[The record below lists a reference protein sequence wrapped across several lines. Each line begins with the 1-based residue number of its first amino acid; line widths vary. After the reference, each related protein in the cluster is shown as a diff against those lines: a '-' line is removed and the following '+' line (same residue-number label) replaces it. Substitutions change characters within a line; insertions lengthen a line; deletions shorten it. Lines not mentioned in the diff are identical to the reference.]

1 MSDPPQPSCFPV
13 SLKYRGDSARRNTGK
28 PGKPLA
34 KYVYRFGGGTA
45 DGDRTMK
52 DLLGGKGAGLAE
64 MSRLGLNV
72 PPGFTVSTEV
82 CELYSKHVAA
92 EKAGASKE
100 VLKPVWDEMTKGV
113 SFIEKHMS
121 GRVFGAVSGAKGGS
135 QPLLVSVRSG
145 AASSMPGMMDTV
157 LNLGLNDQILAE
169 AITAEPK
176 SERFL
181 LDAYRRLLDMFG
193 DVVLDVPHAEFE
205 LKLNGIKNEKNVKS
219 DEELDIPALRKVIN
233 AYKQVYAARS
243 VTFPSDPVEQLYM
256 ATEAVFASW
265 NNERA
270 VTYRRINKVTHLKGT
285 AVNVQ
290 AMVFGNAG
298 AGSCSGVCFTR
309 NPASGEKKLYGEYL
323 VNAQGEDVVAGIRTP
338 QPVESMAAAGFTAAR
353 QKLDECCDTL
363 EEHFADVMDI
373 EFTVQDGVFFCLQ
386 CRAGK
391 RTGRA
396 ALRIACEMVDE
407 TLISPSRALLI
418 VEPTHVEQLLH
429 PHFDPSDVVAP
440 KDVCGRG
447 LAASPGAAV
456 GEAVFTA
463 KGAEALAKQGRAC
476 VLLRAETSAEDVG
489 GMHAARGIA
498 TQRGGMTSHAAVV
511 ARGWGKPAVVGCEKM
526 TVNEL
531 GNKAVFEIVGED
543 GKTTELEI
551 KQGDFVSIDGDA
563 GIIIRRSV
571 RLGAPPSAS
580 SRNLARVLN
589 WADQRRT
596 LGVLAN
602 ADTPAD
608 AAAARANGAE
618 GIGLVRTEH
627 MFFETPARLK
637 AVRRMTLAVDD
648 LMLESALTEISQFQE
663 KDFLGIFKAM
673 DGLPVTIRLLD
684 PPLHEFLPPSAEMS
698 GIATEIV
705 KDLETTGGRT
715 RRSDELKKAIFERA
729 ASLREVNPML
739 GMRGCRLGISSPKIT
754 KAQCLALFRAA
765 SIAEAEGAVVFP
777 QVMVPLVSFVAEF
790 EHQKSIVRAAFD
802 EVREQFP
809 TSMFEVKIGLMIETP
824 RATLIA
830 AELAKPADFFSF
842 GTNDLTQMTLGLSR
856 DDAGPTLARYAMSG
870 VLTSDPFAQI
880 DTEGV
885 GKLVE
890 LCVQS
895 ARAVNADLSLG
906 VCGEHGGDPTSVGF
920 FHDVGLHYVSCSPY
934 RVVCARLA
942 AGRAAVEKSGE
953 GER

>member
-1 MSDPPQPSCFPV
+1 
-13 SLKYRGDSARRNTGK
+13 
-28 PGKPLA
+28 
-34 KYVYRFGGGTA
+34 
-45 DGDRTMK
+45 MK

-82 CELYSKHVAA
+82 CELYSSHVAA
-92 EKAGASKE
+92 EKAGAST
-100 VLKPVWDEMTKGV
+100 LKPVFDEMKRGV

-121 GRVFGAVSGAKGGS
+121 GRAFGAVSDKQGGS

-157 LNLGLNDQILAE
+157 LNLGLNDQILSD
-169 AITAEPK
+169 AISAEPK
-176 SERFL
+176 NERFL

-193 DVVLDVPHAEFE
+193 DVVLGVPHSEFE
-205 LKLNGIKNEKNVKS
+205 TRLNGIKQDNNVTS
-219 DEELDIPALRKVIN
+219 DEQLDPNALREVIA
-233 AYKQVYAARS
+233 AYKEVYAAKS
-243 VTFPSDPVEQLYM
+243 VSFPTDPEKQLHM

-265 NNERA
+265 NNHRA

-298 AGSCSGVCFTR
+298 ADCASGVCFTR
-309 NPASGEKKLYGEYL
+309 NPATGERKLYGEFL

-338 QPVESMAAAGFTAAR
+338 QPVETMSAAGFTEAR
-353 QKLDECCDTL
+353 QRLDECCDTL
-363 EEHFADVMDI
+363 ERHFLDVMDI
-373 EFTVQDGVFFCLQ
+373 EFTVEGGVFFCLQ

-407 TLISPSRALLI
+407 KLISPSRALLV

-429 PHFDPSDVVAP
+429 PHFDPNDVIAPSDVCA
-440 KDVCGRG
+440 RG

-463 KGAEALAKQGRAC
+463 AKAEALAKQGRAC

-489 GMHAARGIA
+489 GMHAAQGIA

-511 ARGWGKPAVVGCEKM
+511 ARGWGKPAVVGCERM
-526 TVNEL
+526 IVDEL
-531 GNKAVFEIVGED
+531 GNKAVFEISGED
-543 GKTTELEI
+543 GKSTELEI
-551 KQGDFVSIDGDA
+551 KEGDIVSIDGDA
-563 GIIIRRSV
+563 GIVIRRSV
-571 RLGAPPSAS
+571 RLGAAPSAS
-580 SRNLARVLN
+580 SGNLARVLR
-589 WADQRRT
+589 WADEKKT

-602 ADTPAD
+602 ADTPGD
-608 AAAARANGAE
+608 AAAALLNGAE

-627 MFFETPARLK
+627 MFFDTPNRLK
-637 AVRRMTLAVDD
+637 AVRRLTLAVDD
-648 LMLESALTEISQFQE
+648 AMLEQALEEISKFQE
-663 KDFLGIFKAM
+663 QDFAGIFKAM

-684 PPLHEFLPPSAEMS
+684 PPLHEFLPPQAGMP
-698 GIATEIV
+698 GIANEIL
-705 KDLETTGGRT
+705 KDLETSGGRT
-715 RRSDELKKAIFERA
+715 PRSGDDLKKSILERA

-739 GMRGCRLGISSPKIT
+739 GMRGCRLGICSPQIT
-754 KAQCLALFRAA
+754 KAQCVALFRAA
-765 SIAEAEGAVVFP
+765 SVAESEGAVVFP
-777 QVMVPLVSFVAEF
+777 RVMIPLVSFVAEF

-809 TSMFEVKIGLMIETP
+809 TSTFEAKIGLMIETP
-824 RATLIA
+824 RATLVA
-830 AELAKPADFFSF
+830 SELAKTADFFSF

-856 DDAGPTLARYAMSG
+856 DDAGPTLARYAKSG
-870 VLTSDPFAQI
+870 VLTFDPFAQI

-890 LCVQS
+890 LCVRS
-895 ARAVNADLSLG
+895 AREVKNDISLG
-906 VCGEHGGDPTSVGF
+906 VCGEHGGDPKSVGF
-920 FHDVGLHYVSCSPY
+920 FHDVGLQYVSCSPY

-942 AGRAAVEKSGE
+942 AGRAAVERSGE